1 MTDTRLT
8 EADGGEPAIVRAAAD
23 AVVAALRTRDAEVR
37 RLRRRVVHL
46 DDDGDVRVGFDVV
59 TIERDGSVRDDV
71 VWAARVDGT
80 APPGTVDVTT
90 ADGAFGV
97 WRHPHD
103 PALPGLAGVVA
114 GNCGVL
120 RASGVDATAVEIVGV
135 TPLHDATVRVGG
147 PARVAY
153 VKVVAPGTA
162 APLADV
168 HTSLAAAGLPVPPV
182 LGVDDSTGV
191 VVLGELTGVPLA
203 ERCAVGAPVPDP
215 AAVRALVAA
224 LADVEVGRD
233 SPSDPLPST
242 LDRACA
248 RVTTADPGL
257 GPRVDGL
264 RAAIEAVP
272 LRHHAATVHGD
283 LHDGQLLVDDGG
295 AISGLVDLDRV
306 GTGDLADDL
315 GRLVAHLRVRALGT
329 PGGGATIA
337 AVADAWHRDLAT
349 LVGDDHLRHRSAIAL
364 VGLATGP
371 WRTGR
376 ADWHDT
382 LTRTLDEA
390 ERLLGLS

>member
-8 EADGGEPAIVRAAAD
+8 EADDEEPAIVRTAAD
-23 AVVAALRTRDAEVR
+23 AVVVALRTRRVGVR

-46 DDDGDVRVGFDVV
+46 DGDADVRVGFDVV
-59 TIERDGSVRDDV
+59 TVERDGTVRDDV

-103 PALPGLAGVVA
+103 PALPGLAGVVSGRCDVVHNA
-114 GNCGVL
+114 
-120 RASGVDATAVEIVGV
+120 GVDVTDVEVVAV
-135 TPLHDATVRVGG
+135 TPLHDATVRVGS
-147 PARVAY
+147 ASRAVY
-153 VKVVAPGTA
+153 VKVVAPGA
-162 APLADV
+162 AAVLADV
-168 HTSLAAAGLPVPPV
+168 HTRLAAVGLPVPPV

-203 ERCAVGAPVPDP
+203 ERCAVGGPVPDP

-224 LADVEVGRD
+224 LADVDVGRD

-248 RVTTADPGL
+248 RVTTADSGL
-257 GPRVDGL
+257 GPRIDAL
-264 RAAIEAVP
+264 RTAIDALP
-272 LRHHAATVHGD
+272 RRQYPATVHGD
-283 LHDGQLLVDDGG
+283 LHDDQILVGDDGT
-295 AISGLVDLDRV
+295 IRGLVDLDRV
-306 GTGDLADDL
+306 GSGDLADDL
-315 GRLVAHLRVRALGT
+315 SRLLAHLRVRSLASPVT
-329 PGGGATIA
+329 GAAIA
-337 AVADAWHRDLAT
+337 TVADTWHRDLAK
-349 LVGDDHLRHRSAIAL
+349 LVGDDQLRHRSAIAL
-364 VGLATGP
+364 VGLSTGP

-376 ADWHDT
+376 PDWHDT

-390 ERLLGLS
+390 ERLLGRS